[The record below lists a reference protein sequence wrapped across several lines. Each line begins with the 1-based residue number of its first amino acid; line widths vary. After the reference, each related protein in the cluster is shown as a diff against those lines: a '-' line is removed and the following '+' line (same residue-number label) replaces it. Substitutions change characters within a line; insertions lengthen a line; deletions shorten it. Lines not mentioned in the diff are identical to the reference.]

1 MLSDYQRAVLTE
13 LGVMCWQ
20 SQQQA
25 ATDLNVSSEQAK
37 RTSSHDVTHA
47 TEIHKAAVQS
57 KALEKLSQLK
67 QKQESVSYTGQ
78 VICLFDLAQ
87 PLPILVLDILTAMGL
102 ESTPKLQLTSE
113 QVKQA
118 KEYAL
123 CWSITDE
130 TLSLSA
136 NKLMTPPIQK
146 LSDGKLKKQ
155 LWRLIQ
161 QTPNA
166 AT

>member
-37 RTSSHDVTHA
+37 RTSSHDVPHM
-47 TEIHKAAVQS
+47 TEILKAAVQS
-57 KALEKLSQLK
+57 KALENLSQLK

-78 VICLFDLAQ
+78 VICLFDLAE
-87 PLPILVLDILTAMGL
+87 PIPNLMLDILTTMGL
-102 ESTPKLQLTSE
+102 ESMPKLQLTTE

-118 KEYAL
+118 KDYVL
-123 CWSITDE
+123 CWSISDK

-136 NKLMTPPIQK
+136 NKLMTPAIQI

-161 QTPNA
+161 QMPNA